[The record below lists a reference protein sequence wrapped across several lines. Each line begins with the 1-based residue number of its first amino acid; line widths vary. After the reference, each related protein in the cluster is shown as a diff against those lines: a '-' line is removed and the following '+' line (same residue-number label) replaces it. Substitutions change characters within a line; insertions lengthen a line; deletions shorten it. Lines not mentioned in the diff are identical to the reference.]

1 MLRML
6 DVATD
11 WFTGFFWGEG
21 LDIVWVVWEGS
32 FLVVGL

>member
-1 MLRML
+1 MLQRIGL
-6 DVATD
+6 QV
-11 WFTGFFWGEG
+11 FLGGEG